1 MSQPEE
7 LECVSAKRCSSAHL
21 GDKSD
26 EFFEMLRLL
35 IGINFEYLAD
45 AIVMIP
51 LLKELFLVGDRV
63 SFD

>member
-7 LECVSAKRCSSAHL
+7 LECVPAKSCSSAHL

-26 EFFEMLRLL
+26 ELFEMLCLL

-51 LLKELFLVGDRV
+51 LLKELFLVGGGV
-63 SFD
+63 SFN